1 MIYKIKGL
9 LIILC
14 FFCIS
19 FVSFGEDPPPP
30 PPCPGTADCQKF
42 VGGTGET
49 TGAPIEDGVPI
60 VIGLALFYG
69 AYKLNQARK
78 KLKESKKEV

>member
-1 MIYKIKGL
+1 MIYKIKSL
-9 LIILC
+9 LIIL
-14 FFCIS
+14 FFFSIT

-30 PPCPGTADCQKF
+30 PPCPGDPNVV
-42 VGGTGET
+42 VGGPGPQ
-49 TGAPIEDGVPI
+49 GSPIEDGVPI

-78 KLKESKKEV
+78 KLKEPEKEI

>member
-1 MIYKIKGL
+1 MIYKIKS
-9 LIILC
+9 LIIIL
-14 FFCIS
+14 FFFSIS

-30 PPCPGTADCQKF
+30 PPCPTIGDPP
-42 VGGTGET
+42 VGGL
-49 TGAPIEDGVPI
+49 APIEDGVPI

-78 KLKESKKEV
+78 KFKESKKEV

>member
-1 MIYKIKGL
+1 MKYKIKSL
-9 LIILC
+9 LIILL
-14 FFCIS
+14 FFSFS
-19 FVSFGEDPPPP
+19 FVSFGDPPDPPPP
-30 PPCPGTADCQKF
+30 GPPPG
-42 VGGTGET
+42 GGDPPVDS
-49 TGAPIEDGVPI
+49 PIEDGVPI